1 MAPVAPTAAEKE
13 AKKKAK
19 AEKKN
24 QAKADIGN
32 QTKESGSPVVM
43 NLDGSYTSLGALAP
57 ETPYVTSQ
65 EDKPIPSSGT
75 NSYSQVLPATGI
87 SNPSL
92 DSATHPRTV
101 PLPASDAFKIPSKT
115 NFDFALGASTTS
127 LSSKAP
133 ATNGLKLPSK
143 PTFGVTFGQGPIS
156 SSPQAPSTNIFNP
169 VPTSTRVF
177 DPMINPE
184 ARKLSFPAPNQP
196 VNAPASVEGPSLRD
210 VLKIINIQGSEATS
224 IEEVQETN
232 LLFKPFDLGMQMRH
246 CHDNPD
252 ELNKCIT
259 VMEAKESLRATE
271 VRNLEDELFMLQRKS
286 RAARDAGIARLKE
299 ANSNIEAKDRC
310 IVELEHDNEAIKAE
324 AQSVRDQQAEQLA
337 AKDEE
342 IAELKAT
349 NTALET
355 TNKKITEK
363 AEEDIEKK
371 DRWIAELRRNRQ
383 DADDRYKALVVAQD
397 QEKLKFKRES
407 EELKATIEGL
417 EEAVHVKS
425 NEFDDLRQHVKD
437 ANLKAKKAEDHAR
450 ASDDRVEQQ
459 ADALE
464 ENKATIGGLHATN
477 QRLKKELQD
486 YEEEMKSMTL
496 EKANGSEDHRD
507 CKTEIQRLEAEKKQE
522 IDKLHRHYTIKHAE
536 QAKHVEQEFVR
547 VQEAQVEL
555 FQDLDKVRL
564 RVQEDE
570 HTINKLQQENRRL
583 QSEVEDHKKIAAA
596 SLNTTGK
603 GSVEPD
609 TDKRQFLSS
618 PSRGNELSEFS
629 PASSPGP
636 WRPQTESMMGD
647 TDDSDDEGHHPN
659 TLSYTGPV
667 TVINFEPSD
676 GPSDHD
682 IATSKPV
689 SYGLGIANV
698 LCETYDQG
706 TQTITPS
713 SSPKFGISKIATIV
727 DCKPHSPELSVSKP
741 MIAVDTTPSSPP
753 RLSIS
758 KPMTVINTTP
768 SSPPKL
774 DISKVSTIMD
784 TKPSGPELSIG
795 KPLSSVNE
803 TPSSPPKLRISKP
816 MTIINNTPSPIPKL
830 GISEPGLTVEFKP
843 NSPKL
848 SISKPITIVDNTPS
862 SPIKL
867 GLSKLETVIDLP
879 PSAPKLSISTPMPL
893 FDKTQSTA
901 QKLDISKIATIIDSA
916 PIVPELSVSKAMTPV
931 NKTQPT
937 APKLDVSKVVTIID
951 SAPGVPEPSI
961 SSHLIIVD
969 KTTGSAVVIS
979 TPDKQPSQK
988 SLSRWRWFWY
998 LLMLLTIAILTLAAF
1013 YGESARRERNMW
1025 LEANDFTRRAVYSVR
1040 AGGGTG
1046 TSVPAWLWNDQLLDL
1061 TKYYY
1066 R

>member
-1 MAPVAPTAAEKE
+1 MAPVAPTAAERE

-24 QAKADIGN
+24 QAKAEGGN

-43 NLDGSYTSLGALAP
+43 NSDGSYTSLGALAP
-57 ETPYVTSQ
+57 ETPYATSQ
-65 EDKPIPSSGT
+65 EDKPITSSGT
-75 NSYSQVLPATGI
+75 NSSSQVLSATGM

-92 DSATHPRTV
+92 NSATHPQTV
-101 PLPASDAFKIPSKT
+101 PLPASDGFKIPSKT
-115 NFDFALGASTTS
+115 SFDFALGSSTTS

-133 ATNGLKLPSK
+133 VTNGLKLPSE
-143 PTFGVTFGQGPIS
+143 PTFGVTFGQGSIS

-196 VNAPASVEGPSLRD
+196 VNAPTSVEGPSLKD
-210 VLKIINIQGSEATS
+210 VLKIINTQGSEATS
-224 IEEVQETN
+224 TEEIQETN

-259 VMEAKESLRATE
+259 VMEANESLRETE
-271 VRNLEDELFMLQRKS
+271 VRKLEDELFMLQRKS
-286 RAARDAGIARLKE
+286 RAARDAGMAKLKE
-299 ANSNIEAKDRC
+299 ASSDIDAKDRC
-310 IVELEHDNEAIKAE
+310 IVKLEHDNEAIKAG
-324 AQSVRDQQAEQLA
+324 ARSVHDQQAEQLV

-342 IAELKAT
+342 FAKLKAT

-383 DADDRYKALVVAQD
+383 DADDRCKALVVAQD
-397 QEKLKFKRES
+397 QETLKFKRELA
-407 EELKATIEGL
+407 EKEDVIEKL

-425 NEFDDLRQHVKD
+425 NEFDDLRQQVKE
-437 ANLKAKKAEDHAR
+437 ASLKAKKAEDHAR

-459 ADALE
+459 ANAIED
-464 ENKATIGGLHATN
+464 NKATIGGLRAAN
-477 QRLKKELQD
+477 QRLRKELQD

-496 EKANGSEDHRD
+496 EKANGSDDHRD
-507 CKTEIQRLEAEKKQE
+507 WKTEIQRLEAEKEQE
-522 IDKLHRHYTIKHAE
+522 INKLHRHYTIKHAE
-536 QAKHVEQEFVR
+536 QDKHAEQEFVR
-547 VQEAQVEL
+547 VQEAQVGL

-583 QSEVEDHKKIAAA
+583 QSEVEDHKKKAAT

-636 WRPQTESMMGD
+636 WRPQTESIMGD

-689 SYGLGIANV
+689 SYALGIANV

-727 DCKPHSPELSVSKP
+727 DCKSHSPELSVSKP

-753 RLSIS
+753 RLSMS
-758 KPMTVINTTP
+758 KTMTVINNTP
-768 SSPPKL
+768 SSAPKL

-795 KPLSSVNE
+795 KPMSTVNE
-803 TPSSPPKLRISKP
+803 TPSSLPKLRISKP
-816 MTIINNTPSPIPKL
+816 MTIINNTPSPTSKL
-830 GISEPGLTVEFKP
+830 GISEPGSTVEFKP

-867 GLSKLETVIDLP
+867 GLGKLETVIDLP
-879 PSAPKLSISTPMPL
+879 PSAPGLSISKPMTHV
-893 FDKTQSTA
+893 DKTQSTA
-901 QKLDISKIATIIDSA
+901 QKLD
-916 PIVPELSVSKAMTPV
+916 
-931 NKTQPT
+931 
-937 APKLDVSKVVTIID
+937 VSKVVSIVDSAPEIPEPSSSSHLTIID
-951 SAPGVPEPSI
+951 KTPS
-961 SSHLIIVD
+961 
-969 KTTGSAVVIS
+969 SAVFIS
-979 TPDKQPSQK
+979 TPDKQTSQT
-988 SLSRWRWFWY
+988 SRSRWRWLWY
-998 LLMLLTIAILTLAAF
+998 LLMLLTMAILTLAAF